1 MRRKGDGIVPKIK
14 PDSQLTDA
22 DEAEIVRLAENDPD
36 NLPLS
41 DEQLSQMSSFD
52 EAMRRFRGK
61 GRKPPKQVV
70 TLRLDPDVV
79 EAFKADGP
87 GWQSRVNAALR
98 EAKKLPE
105 RA

>member
-1 MRRKGDGIVPKIK
+1 MTRKTIVPPIS
-14 PDSQLTDA
+14 DEE
-22 DEAEIVRLAENDPD
+22 EAEIQRQIAADPD
-36 NLPLS
+36 DAEAT
-41 DEQLSQMSSFD
+41 DEALARPMTFQ

-61 GRKPPKQVV
+61 GRKAPKQVV
-70 TLRLDPDVV
+70 TLRLDPDVI

-98 EAKKLPE
+98 EAKNLPE